1 MFFNNNNNNNNN
13 VLPSSISQ
21 RVLPALLQWLSGCR
35 APSGRTASP
44 PPPPTSPWSRPAEP
58 SSTSLSCLRR
68 ASSLRPQWLRG
79 WWWLWWR
86 WPSSATSLNPQLQ
99 FPIFHFSR
107 ITKPTVTDI
116 PSEIEIRFLKTDLS
130 KPRRNNCLYLSH
142 FTLFT
147 SINSLSDIYSPSVL
161 LLILVRLD
169 LRLGIWRLSRLRFA
183 QEKSWLAVSWF
194 KWIISN
200 LNVIIISIIEDSSMS
215 SSAACLKSP

>member
-1 MFFNNNNNNNNN
+1 MFFNNNNNNNNNNN

-44 PPPPTSPWSRPAEP
+44 PPPPTSPWSRPTEP

-68 ASSLRPQWLRG
+68 ASSLRPQWRRG

-147 SINSLSDIYSPSVL
+147 SINSLSDIYS
-161 LLILVRLD
+161 
-169 LRLGIWRLSRLRFA
+169 
-183 QEKSWLAVSWF
+183 
-194 KWIISN
+194 
-200 LNVIIISIIEDSSMS
+200 S
-215 SSAACLKSP
+215 SSS